1 MKDKKVSSKLNGIC
15 ALFLRFL
22 LMLLNRSGKGGF
34 VLAVALPRLISS
46 AYFVHSWW
54 IPEFR
59 SYRSHNHHTS
69 CHQPHIH
76 THPHTPSPRSH
87 APHIAH
93 VAAEMSTHSYWE
105 VAFTINFQALIENSS
120 HPHQWEHD
128 VLEHG
133 FTVPMLPREYLGIFT
148 CTVAQ
153 LSSVWLQ
160 YQVGRVLNDAIVPAK
175 YPLFIFPT
183 ASPIFSTAYR

>member
-22 LMLLNRSGKGGF
+22 LILLNRSGKGGL
-34 VLAVALPRLISS
+34 VLGVALPRLMSS
-46 AYFVHSWW
+46 AYFVDSGVSV
-54 IPEFR
+54 PA
-59 SYRSHNHHTS
+59 NHRITTHHVINPTS
-69 CHQPHIH
+69 THIH
-76 THPHTPSPRSH
+76 THTPSPRSH
-87 APHIAH
+87 APHIAQ

-133 FTVPMLPREYLGIFT
+133 FTVPMLPRGYLGIFT
-148 CTVAQ
+148 CIVAQ

-160 YQVGRVLNDAIVPAK
+160 YQVG
-175 YPLFIFPT
+175 
-183 ASPIFSTAYR
+183 AST